1 MTTTTDPNLH
11 RDTIKG
17 ATFFWKT
24 AKTTLQKPKHLC
36 IEEAARNGCELVCEQ
51 QYTDPG
57 NPTARYRRFGYYRD
71 VTSYLANN
79 KYRNDHFYEVATGDC
94 KLYID
99 LEWIQPDDVEC
110 IDIDEYIRT
119 KLIPYYRS
127 VYPGIPIDE
136 TDVFVCC
143 ASGMGDDNTLY
154 AGQFK
159 QSFHLVVNNGYYFK
173 STRDAKEFVAGL
185 KENELDDIFRDGLDL
200 APYMTNQSF
209 KMPYQSKHGSK
220 RVQRPHNGTFRD
232 HLIGRYSWEDFKGY
246 YTSDST
252 TTTTKNTRTKQTTG
266 VAGTTST
273 NNLNVGRIVMD
284 KHLTE
289 ADLRDVP
296 CMLAAFG
303 NDDVPWE
310 TYFAITCVLKNEGYE
325 FDDFNQ
331 WSRLSPTKHDEH
343 SARSDWDDLDKRKEK
358 CYNQNTLRTL
368 LKRKFPS
375 EQNERVFASWRN
387 KIVDQVSKP
396 TIDFAEYG
404 YDTASYNERYCQPLA
419 QQFRKYD
426 DIQLHSHLG
435 TGKTTVICD
444 LIREG
449 NYTSIVCITPRVAF
463 AHSICA
469 SLKKVEDRFI
479 LYKDV
484 PKAERYKERFV
495 VCQME
500 SIHTLGDAFDLVI
513 FDESESNLAQLDS
526 YTVVDFHLT
535 TTKLEKLMR
544 GAKKTIWS
552 DAFIMD
558 RSLVVCSRL
567 RPRTKKVYIQNT
579 HQPYDRKAWKVG
591 ASAGEF
597 LKFVK
602 VFQSDNPGKRLVIA
616 TGSRQNSDDIY
627 NELKGGCKV
636 LKINSYTSDALTR
649 SLEDVNSVW
658 GGYDVIVYTTSVTVG
673 ISYDDPDKPFD
684 FLFLHFSCCSSTVRD
699 LFQSSLR
706 ARQITTNTLYYSN
719 YSHYKDG
726 ECFGEFDRSR
736 LRTIVEARQGVQLA
750 PWLIDLWVFTHQE
763 KNCSALLH
771 EDVIDE
777 YLRICG
783 YKSGDLVPTQKQQRA
798 LRKCEIDEGFDD
810 NDYMEIEELTH
821 DEFDAVDL
829 LIKKGEAEKIHKQQR
844 KKYKFDNYIL
854 VDKSLVDIEVRAR
867 MFKDYVRDSS
877 KIDST
882 KKNVVIERSFS
893 VNGELDKYD
902 TPSIY
907 VNNLKEKVERIA
919 TLTRLLGVEH
929 SYETATITR
938 ENIDSTGEYIQA
950 NLAALGTEWNLDLR
964 YHVTNDKDTNKK
976 TLGVL
981 NQILGKWGFQKIA
994 QGKRQRKTCKDT
1006 GKRVDVSKFELQTDS
1021 KYSAFNEYCLHK
1033 KNWEIH
1039 EDLFVVDDDL

>member
-1 MTTTTDPNLH
+1 MTIDANLH

-17 ATFFWKT
+17 AVFFWKT
-24 AKTTLQKPKHLC
+24 AKNTLQKPKHLC
-36 IEEAARNGCELVCEQ
+36 IEEAAKNGCELVCEQ
-51 QYTDPG
+51 EYNDPG
-57 NPTARYRRFGYYRD
+57 NPTRYRRFGYYRD
-71 VTSYLANN
+71 VTAYLADN

-94 KLYID
+94 KLYLD

-110 IDIDEYIRT
+110 IDVSEYIKT
-119 KLIPYYRS
+119 KLIPYSRS

-143 ASGMGDDNTLY
+143 ASGMGDDNSPY
-154 AGQFK
+154 AEQYK
-159 QSFHLVVNNGYYFK
+159 QSYHLVVNNGYYYK
-173 STRDAKEFVAGL
+173 STREAKQFVAGL
-185 KENELDDIFRDGLDL
+185 KENEMHDIFRDGLDL
-200 APYMTNQSF
+200 APYMMNQSF
-209 KMPYQSKHGSK
+209 KMPYQSKHDSK

-232 HLIGRYSWEDFKGY
+232 HLIGRYSWETFKGY
-246 YTSDST
+246 YDTNDT
-252 TTTTKNTRTKQTTG
+252 TTIITTKNTRTKQATG

-273 NNLNVGRIVMD
+273 NKLDVGRVDTD
-284 KHLTE
+284 KCLTE
-289 ADLRDVP
+289 TDLKDVP
-296 CMLAAFG
+296 SMLAAFG

-325 FDDFNQ
+325 FDDFIQ
-331 WSRLSPTKHDEH
+331 WSRLSTKHDEYT
-343 SARSDWDDLDKRKEK
+343 ARSAWGDIEKRSEQ

-396 TIDFAEYG
+396 TISFEEYG

-463 AHSICA
+463 AHSIHA
-469 SLKKVEDRFI
+469 SLKKVEDRFV
-479 LYKDV
+479 LYKDI

-500 SIHTLGDAFDLVI
+500 SIHTLGDSFDLVI

-526 YTVVDFHLT
+526 YTIVDFGLT
-535 TTKLEKLMR
+535 TGKLEKLMR
-544 GAKKTIWS
+544 NAKKTIWS
-552 DAFIMD
+552 DAFILD
-558 RSLVVCSRL
+558 RSLVVCARL

-597 LKFVK
+597 LKFIK

-627 NELKGGCKV
+627 NELKGECKV

-726 ECFGEFDRSR
+726 DCFGEFDRDR
-736 LRTIVEARQGVQLA
+736 LRTIVEARQGVKLA
-750 PWLIDLWVFTHQE
+750 PWLVDLWVFTHQE

-771 EDVIDE
+771 EDVINE

-783 YKSGDLVPTQKQQRA
+783 YKSEDLVPTRKQQRA
-798 LRKCEIDEGFDD
+798 LRKCEIDEDFDD

-829 LIKKGEAEKIHKQQR
+829 LIKKGEADKCHKQQR
-844 KKYKFDNYIL
+844 KKYEFDNYIL
-854 VDKSLVDIEVRAR
+854 IDKSLVDVKVRAS

-877 KIDST
+877 KIQST
-882 KKNVVIERSFS
+882 KNNVFIERSFS

-907 VNNLKEKVERIA
+907 VNNLKEKVERIT
-919 TLTRLLGVEH
+919 TLTRLLGVGH
-929 SYETATITR
+929 SYDTATITR
-938 ENIDSTGEYIQA
+938 ENLDSTGEYIQA
-950 NLAALGTEWNLDLR
+950 NLAALGSEWGLDLR

-976 TLGVL
+976 TLGIL
-981 NQILGKWGFQKIA
+981 NQILGKWGFQKIT
-994 QGKRQRKTCKDT
+994 QGKRQRKTCKAT
-1006 GKRVDVSKFELQTDS
+1006 KQVVDVSKFELQTDS
-1021 KYSAFNEYCLHK
+1021 KYTLFNEYCLHK
-1033 KNWEIH
+1033 NWELH
-1039 EDLFVVDDDL
+1039 VDLFVVDDDL